1 MSVIEVKIDPTIGIK
16 RSTLQKH
23 TSSKV
28 KYAVLAIYS
37 TFVAW
42 NILRF
47 SSDAEIS
54 QLTDMLVL
62 FWR

>member
-1 MSVIEVKIDPTIGIK
+1 MNVIEVETDPTIRIK

-23 TSSKV
+23 TSSKI

-42 NILRF
+42 NILRLRNA
-47 SSDAEIS
+47 AEIS
-54 QLTDMLVL
+54 TKD
-62 FWR
+62 

>member
-54 QLTDMLVL
+54 QRD
-62 FWR
+62 